1 MDVHAGTLAAVD
13 EPLHCY
19 RHPNRET
26 RLACS
31 ECGRPICTE
40 CMHHAPVG
48 IRCPEHANV
57 GAVKPNAARTVRQ
70 VKGTFTRHAAPVTA
84 TLVGINVVVFLAMVA
99 TGGSLSNTFAS
110 SISQRG
116 ALVGVLVGHGDWWR
130 IATAMFLH
138 ASVIHIGLNM
148 WVLWIVGSAVEQA
161 IGGRRYLL
169 VYLTAGLAGSAGA
182 LLLPITRSGGGFSA
196 SYNAFAFTVGASGAI
211 YGIFGALVVLE
222 YLATGTIAGQATTL
236 IVVNLF
242 LSFAIPG
249 ISIGGHIGGLIG
261 GLTGMF
267 ALAKT
272 RYMQP
277 RWIGPALVVGVGVVS
292 VALAIARSRGTI

>member
-1 MDVHAGTLAAVD
+1 VDLHAGTLAAVD
-13 EPLHCY
+13 EPLYCY

-57 GAVKPNAARTVRQ
+57 GAVKPSAARTVRQ
-70 VKGTFTRHAAPVTA
+70 VKGNITRHPAPVTA
-84 TLVGINVVVFLAMVA
+84 TLVGINVLVYLVTVA
-99 TGGSLSNTFAS
+99 QGGGLNLPGGKIFEK
-110 SISQRG
+110 G
-116 ALVGVLVGHGDWWR
+116 LLVGVLVGHGDYWR
-130 IATAMFLH
+130 LFTVMFLH
-138 ASVIHIGLNM
+138 GSVLHIAFNM
-148 WVLWIVGSAVEQA
+148 FALWWLGSIVEQM
-161 IGGRRYLL
+161 IGPVRFLL
-169 VYLTAGLAGSAGA
+169 VYLSSGLAGSAGA
-182 LLLPITRSGGGFSA
+182 LFVSGL
-196 SYNAFAFTVGASGAI
+196 YTPTVGASGAI
-211 YGIFGALVVLE
+211 FGIMGALLILE
-222 YLATGTIAGQATTL
+222 FLQTGSLAGQAMSM
-236 IVVNLF
+236 IVINLF
-242 LSFAIPG
+242 LSFTIAG

-261 GLTGMF
+261 GIFCTF

-292 VALAIARSRGTI
+292 VALAIARAKGTI

>member
-1 MDVHAGTLAAVD
+1 MD

-70 VKGTFTRHAAPVTA
+70 VRGTITTHPAPVTA
-84 TLVGINVVVFLAMVA
+84 ALVAINVVVYLITVA
-99 TGGSLSNTFAS
+99 QGNGLSAPGGKVFE
-110 SISQRG
+110 QG
-116 ALVGVLVGHGDWWR
+116 VLVGILVGHGDYWR
-130 IATAMFLH
+130 LFTVMFLH
-138 ASVIHIGLNM
+138 ASVLHIAFNM
-148 WVLWIVGSAVEQA
+148 FALWWLGSIVEQL
-161 IGGRRYLL
+161 IGPLRFLL
-169 VYLTAGLAGSAGA
+169 VYFASGLAGSAGA
-182 LLLPITRSGGGFSA
+182 LIVSGL
-196 SYNAFAFTVGASGAI
+196 YVPTVGASGAI
-211 YGIFGALVVLE
+211 FGIMGALLILE
-222 YLATGTIAGQATTL
+222 FMQTGSLAGQAMSM
-236 IVVNLF
+236 IVINIVISF
-242 LSFAIPG
+242 SFAG

-261 GLTGMF
+261 GIVGTF

-272 RYMQP
+272 RYMHP
-277 RWIGPALVVGVGVVS
+277 HWIGPALVVGVGVVS
-292 VALAIARSRGTI
+292 VAVGIARAKGTI